1 MGKMKEYYMDVTTFA
16 EDCCGTAL
24 TEREARLMFF
34 ALYPEETEVFADAWK
49 RWESFAEEV
58 LEFNL

>member
-1 MGKMKEYYMDVTTFA
+1 MGKMKEYFMDMSSFA

-24 TEREARLMFF
+24 SEREARLMFF
-34 ALYPEETEVFADAWK
+34 ALYPNEDEVFEDAWK

>member
-1 MGKMKEYYMDVTTFA
+1 MGKMKEYYMDMSSFA

-24 TEREARLMFF
+24 SEREARLMFF
-34 ALYPEETEVFADAWK
+34 ALYPNEDEVFEDAWN